1 MAAGRAR
8 VSLDGDGDAP
18 PWVEFVGSEPLP
30 ALAQVRPLRVD
41 APLVAVA
48 VAGGA
53 LVHVDA
59 GRTVTGEGETGPA
72 PALVAAIQVLA
83 YLVASAVAL
92 KSVFF
97 LWRAL

>member
-8 VSLDGDGDAP
+8 VSLDDGDGDAP
-18 PWVEFVGSEPLP
+18 SRVHFVSSEALLAP
-30 ALAQVRPLRVD
+30 ARVRPLRVE

-48 VAGGA
+48 VARGA

-59 GRTVTGEGETGPA
+59 GRPVAGEGEAGPA

-83 YLVASAVAL
+83 YLVAPAVAL
-92 KSVFF
+92 KRVSPVF
-97 LWRAL
+97 L